1 MDKAK
6 ILRSSREYIIEAFFI
21 LLKTKKIEKISILE
35 VCAKAGVS
43 RVTFYK
49 YFKTK
54 VDIIKEFFRINDL
67 NLNDFIESNKPKSN
81 FKELFAEKYLE
92 TIKNNYDKL
101 ESLVNND
108 LEYLLLEQITSSVLG
123 MTDSSEE
130 NVTYAYVFAGG
141 LFNISIKWIKEEC
154 KTPTNMIVKVLVQ
167 ALGLFK

>member
-21 LLKTKKIEKISILE
+21 LLKSKKIEKISILE

-67 NLNDFIESNKPKSN
+67 NLNTFIEENKPKDN
-81 FKELFAEKYLE
+81 YKELFTDKYFE

-101 ESLVNND
+101 ESLVSND
-108 LEYLLLEQITSSVLG
+108 LEFLLLEQITSSVLKI
-123 MTDSSEE
+123 TDNAEE

-141 LFNISIKWIKEEC
+141 LFNITIKWINEEC
-154 KTPTNMIVKVLVQ
+154 KTPTNTISKVIVKSL
-167 ALGLFK
+167 ALFK